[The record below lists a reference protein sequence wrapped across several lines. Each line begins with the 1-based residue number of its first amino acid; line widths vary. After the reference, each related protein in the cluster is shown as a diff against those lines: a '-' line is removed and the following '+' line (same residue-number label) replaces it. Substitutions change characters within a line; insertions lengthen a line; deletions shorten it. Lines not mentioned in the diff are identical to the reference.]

1 MPDVINGCDQSISR
15 YLMRAYDP
23 TFPALLLAG
32 SPYME
37 DKEVFSNTGKQI
49 LYNKTLVVNL
59 PI

>member
-1 MPDVINGCDQSISR
+1 
-15 YLMRAYDP
+15 MRAYDP

-37 DKEVFSNTGKQI
+37 DKEVFSNTGKRI
-49 LYNKTLVVNL
+49 LYNKTFIVNL